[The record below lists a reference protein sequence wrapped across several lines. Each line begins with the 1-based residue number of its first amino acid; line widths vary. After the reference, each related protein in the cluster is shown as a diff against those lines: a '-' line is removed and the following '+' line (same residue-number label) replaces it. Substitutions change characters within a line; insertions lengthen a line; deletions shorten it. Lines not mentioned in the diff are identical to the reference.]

1 MVSHGKPQPV
11 SDHALEHDLR
21 RDDEFLV
28 QNDPHL
34 AAEQFKKNSNALA
47 ITHTFEQTQAT
58 GEDAFAHA
66 YSIAGRELRPASKLN
81 KALIIFSASQTID
94 D

>member
-1 MVSHGKPQPV
+1 VPSF
-11 SDHALEHDLR
+11 SDHAPGHDLR

-28 QNDPHL
+28 QNDTHL
-34 AAEQFKKNSNALA
+34 AAKQFEKNSNALA
-47 ITHTFEQTQAT
+47 ITHTFEQTETIA
-58 GEDAFAHA
+58 EHAFAHA

-81 KALIIFSASQTID
+81 KALVIFPASQTID